1 MKKNK
6 IISITLATTN
16 FIVCLCLLI
25 FLTPSQ
31 VPLLVGMHDKII
43 LIGSKW
49 WLILGLAAPL
59 VFMTINLITKNKHLQ
74 LSLMELIIFIAYCNM
89 LGFSY
94 FCTESNFAIGN
105 VTKVSISLAIF
116 LPLSLWMFVYG
127 VVIKNISYKNKF
139 GLRSKNT
146 ETTEF
151 IWRQTHITASYHF
164 RLWGLIL
171 FIVSLIFTALH
182 LPLIELIIFVLG
194 IAIPRIYVEVQAKK
208 MTQKYQDMKSKQ
220 EKLKKK

>member
-6 IISITLATTN
+6 IISIILATTN
-16 FIVCLCLLI
+16 FVVCLCLLI

-49 WLILGLAAPL
+49 WLILGLVAPL

-74 LSLMELIIFIAYCNM
+74 LSLMELIIFIVYCNM

-94 FCTESNFAIGN
+94 FCTESSFAIGN

-116 LPLSLWMFVYG
+116 LPLSLWMFIYG

-194 IAIPRIYVEVQAKK
+194 IAIPRIYVEIQAKK